1 MISLIRDNPII
12 FFLMIPTVL
21 ISLSV
26 HEVAHGYVA
35 YRCGDSTAKYMGRLS
50 LNPLRHLDIYGTLMM
65 FFVGFGWAKPVPVN
79 MRNFRK
85 PKRDIT
91 LVSLAGVTAN
101 IIMAFFSSLI
111 FFLLAAVFVKTTYE
125 QVNLQDYLNIFI
137 FDYPIVLY
145 SQSSVFSDLSTTQQI
160 LLEFFALFTRL
171 NVGLAVF
178 NLIPIPPLDGSKLLS
193 VILPPQISARYLRI
207 EFYTRYIFLGL
218 IFISYAAPALN
229 DLIWWPVDTLRN
241 ALLFLFEKL
250 GLLLS

>member
-1 MISLIRDNPII
+1 
-12 FFLMIPTVL
+12 MIPTVL